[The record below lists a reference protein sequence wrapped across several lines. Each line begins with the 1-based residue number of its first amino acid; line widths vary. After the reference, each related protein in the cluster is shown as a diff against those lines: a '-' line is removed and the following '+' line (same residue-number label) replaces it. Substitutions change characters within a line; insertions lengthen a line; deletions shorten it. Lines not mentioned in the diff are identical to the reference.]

1 MDVKFIDSRNR
12 KQLSGTAMLEMV
24 IVLPLLLMVLFAT
37 IEFGVLFGKWQTLSN
52 AAREGARTAV
62 VFRRNCDVAAVT
74 SEVKSR
80 VQAYAAPMGITLTD
94 ADITVTG
101 VCGSSSTSSTINVQI
116 PYNFQVLH
124 NLAPSVSPTINLLGN
139 SVMRNE
145 GTG

>member
-12 KQLSGTAMLEMV
+12 IQLSGTAMLEMV

-62 VFRRNCDVAAVT
+62 VFRRDCDVAAVT
-74 SEVKSR
+74 SEVKTR

-101 VCGSSSTSSTINVQI
+101 VCGSSSTSSTINVEL
-116 PYNFQVLH
+116 PYKFQVLQ
-124 NLAPSVSPTINLLGN
+124 NLAPSVSPTVNLLGR